1 MSLPEIYLKKNEDKR
16 LRKGHLW
23 VFSNEVDTKRSPL
36 EQFSAG
42 DLAQVKSDDGKVLG
56 TAYVNPQAL
65 ICARLLSRKANLK
78 CGSNFFKE
86 RLTTA
91 LILREKLFTQ
101 PYYRLVF
108 GESDGLPGLV
118 IDRFGSVFSVQIT
131 TAGLEQRKESLLTA
145 LVELFNPT
153 AIILKNDNSQRQLE
167 GLSLESEIAYG
178 EHPDSLNILPYRRF
192 SGSEIAYG
200 QLPDSVTIEE
210 NGAQF
215 KIDILNGQKT
225 GWFYDHRSSR
235 ALLASIAK
243 DQRVLDLFSYTG
255 AWGIPAAMAG
265 ATEVTCVDA
274 SEGALTLAKENAELN
289 QVVDKMHFV
298 RSDVFEFLKQA
309 RLDNQLYDIIVL
321 DPPALVKRKKD
332 FKQGYEAYR
341 RLNHLALQ
349 VLSKNGILV
358 SASCSFHLSRENL
371 HEILRS
377 SGKHIDRHLVFFA
390 SGGQGPDH
398 PIDPAAP
405 ETEYL
410 KTFFCSV
417 SPSL

>member
-16 LRKGHLW
+16 LRKGHHW
-23 VFSNEVDTKRSPL
+23 VFSNEVDTKKSL
-36 EQFSAG
+36 LDQFAAG
-42 DLAQVKSDDGKVLG
+42 DLANIKSEDGKILG
-56 TAYVNPQAL
+56 TAYVNPQTL
-65 ICARLLSRKANLK
+65 ICARLISRKANLK
-78 CGSNFFKE
+78 LGSNFFKE
-86 RLTTA
+86 RLSTA
-91 LILREKLFTQ
+91 LALREKLFDK
-101 PYYRLVF
+101 PYYRLIF

-118 IDRFGSVFSVQIT
+118 IDRFGDVLSLQIT
-131 TAGLEQRKESLLTA
+131 TAGIELRKEILIGV
-145 LVELFNPT
+145 LVELLNPT
-153 AIILKNDNSQRQLE
+153 AIILKNDNGQRQLE
-167 GLSLESEIAYG
+167 GLSQASEIAYG
-178 EHPDSLNILPYRRF
+178 ELPDSLL
-192 SGSEIAYG
+192 
-200 QLPDSVTIEE
+200 IEE

-215 KIDILNGQKT
+215 KIDIIEGQKT

-235 ALLASIAK
+235 ALLASLSK
-243 DQRVLDLFSYTG
+243 NQRVLDLFSYTG
-255 AWGIPAAMAG
+255 AWGIPAALGG
-265 ATEVTCVDA
+265 AAEVTCVDA
-274 SEGALTLAKENAELN
+274 SEGALELARENAVLN
-289 QVVDKMHFV
+289 NVADRMHFE
-298 RSDVFEFLKQA
+298 RNDVFEFLKQA

-321 DPPALVKRKKD
+321 DPPALIKRKKD

-349 VLSKNGILV
+349 VLSKNGILI

-410 KTFFCSV
+410 KTYFCSV
-417 SPSL
+417 SSSI

>member
-1 MSLPEIYLKKNEDKR
+1 MALNASSLLTHSTLSLYPTMSLPEIYLKKNEDKR
-16 LRKGHLW
+16 LRKGHHW
-23 VFSNEVDTKRSPL
+23 VFSNEVDTKKSL
-36 EQFSAG
+36 LDQFAAG
-42 DLAQVKSDDGKVLG
+42 DLANIKSEDGKILG
-56 TAYVNPQAL
+56 TAYVNPQTL
-65 ICARLLSRKANLK
+65 ICARLISRKANLK
-78 CGSNFFKE
+78 LGSNFFKE
-86 RLTTA
+86 RLSTA
-91 LILREKLFTQ
+91 LVLREKLFDK
-101 PYYRLVF
+101 PYYRLIF

-118 IDRFGSVFSVQIT
+118 IDRFGDVLSLQIT
-131 TAGLEQRKESLLTA
+131 TAGIELRKEILIGV
-145 LVELFNPT
+145 LVELLNPT
-153 AIILKNDNSQRQLE
+153 AIILKNDNGQRQLE
-167 GLSLESEIAYG
+167 GLSQESEIAYG
-178 EHPDSLNILPYRRF
+178 ELPDSLI
-192 SGSEIAYG
+192 
-200 QLPDSVTIEE
+200 IEE

-215 KIDILNGQKT
+215 KIDIIEGQKT

-235 ALLASIAK
+235 AQLASLSK
-243 DQRVLDLFSYTG
+243 NQRVLDLFSYTG
-255 AWGIPAAMAG
+255 AWGIPAALAD

-274 SEGALTLAKENAELN
+274 SEGALTLAKENAVLN
-289 QVVDKMHFV
+289 NVADRMHFE
-298 RSDVFEFLKQA
+298 RSDVFDFLKQA

-321 DPPALVKRKKD
+321 DPPALIKRKKD
-332 FKQGYEAYR
+332 FKLGYEAYR

-349 VLSKNGILV
+349 VLSKNGILI

-417 SPSL
+417 ASSL

>member
-23 VFSNEVDTKRSPL
+23 VFSNEVDTKKTL
-36 EQFSAG
+36 LDQFNAG
-42 DLAQVKSDDGKVLG
+42 DLVNIKSDDGKLLG
-56 TAYVNPQAL
+56 TAYVNPHTL
-65 ICARLLSRKANLK
+65 ICARLLSRKPNIK
-78 CGSNFFKE
+78 CGGNFFKE

-91 LILREKLFTQ
+91 LALREKVFSK
-101 PYYRLVF
+101 PFYRLIF

-118 IDRFGSVFSVQIT
+118 IDRFGDVLSLQIT
-131 TAGLEQRKESLLTA
+131 TAGIEQRKEILITTLIELL
-145 LVELFNPT
+145 NPT
-153 AIILKNDNSQRQLE
+153 AIVLKNDNSQRQLE

-178 EHPDSLNILPYRRF
+178 
-192 SGSEIAYG
+192 
-200 QLPDSVTIEE
+200 QLPDTLIIEE

-215 KIDILNGQKT
+215 KIDILAGQKT
-225 GWFYDHRSSR
+225 CWFYDHRSSR
-235 ALLASIAK
+235 AQLASMAK
-243 DQRVLDLFSYTG
+243 GQRVLDLFSYTG
-255 AWGIPAAMAG
+255 AWGIPAALSG
-265 ATEVTCVDA
+265 ASEVTCVDA
-274 SEGALTLAKENAELN
+274 SESALMLAKDNAELN
-289 QVVDKMHFV
+289 QVADKMHFEH
-298 RSDVFEFLKQA
+298 SDVFEFLKQA
-309 RLDNQLYDIIVL
+309 RQNNQLYDIIVL
-321 DPPALVKRKKD
+321 DPPALIKRKKD

-349 VLSKNGILV
+349 VLSKNGILI

-398 PIDPAAP
+398 PIDPASP

-417 SPSL
+417 SSSL

>member
-23 VFSNEVDTKRSPL
+23 VFSNEVDTNRSPL
-36 EQFSAG
+36 DQFTAG

-65 ICARLLSRKANLK
+65 ICARLLSRKPNLK

-91 LILREKLFTQ
+91 LALREKLFDK

-118 IDRFGSVFSVQIT
+118 IDRFGPVFSVQIT
-131 TAGLEQRKESLLTA
+131 TAGIEQRKESLLSA

-153 AIILKNDNSQRQLE
+153 SIIL
-167 GLSLESEIAYG
+167 
-178 EHPDSLNILPYRRF
+178 
-192 SGSEIAYG
+192 
-200 QLPDSVTIEE
+200 IEE

-215 KIDILNGQKT
+215 KIDILGGQKT

-235 ALLASIAK
+235 ALVASIAK
-243 DQRVLDLFSYTG
+243 NQRVLDLFSYTG

-265 ATEVTCVDA
+265 ASEVTCVDA
-274 SEGALTLAKENAELN
+274 SEGALALAQENALLN
-289 QVVDKMHFV
+289 QVDDKMHFV
-298 RSDVFEFLKQA
+298 RSDVFEFLKQT
-309 RLDNQLYDIIVL
+309 RLENQLYDIIVL
-321 DPPALVKRKKD
+321 DPPALIKRKKD
-332 FKQGYEAYR
+332 FKAGYEAYR
-341 RLNHLALQ
+341 RLNQLALQ

-358 SASCSFHLSRENL
+358 SASCSYHLSRENL

-377 SGKHIDRHLVFFA
+377 SGRHIDRHLVFFA
-390 SGGQGPDH
+390 GGGQGPDH
-398 PIDPAAP
+398 PIDPASP

-417 SPSL
+417 SSSL

>member
-23 VFSNEVDTKRSPL
+23 VFSNEVDTKRTAL
-36 EQFSAG
+36 EQFTAG
-42 DLAQVKSDDGKVLG
+42 DLVQVKSDDGKVMG
-56 TAYVNPQAL
+56 TAYVNPQTL
-65 ICARLLSRKANLK
+65 ICARLLSRKPNLK
-78 CGSNFFKE
+78 CGANFFKE

-91 LILREKLFTQ
+91 LALREKLFDK

-118 IDRFGSVFSVQIT
+118 IDRFGAVLSVQIT
-131 TAGLEQRKESLLTA
+131 TAGIEQRKELLIAA
-145 LVELFNPT
+145 LVELLSPV
-153 AIILKNDNSQRQLE
+153 AIILKNDNSQRELE

-178 EHPDSLNILPYRRF
+178 E
-192 SGSEIAYG
+192 
-200 QLPDSVTIEE
+200 LPDTLIIEE
-210 NGAQF
+210 NGAHF
-215 KIDILNGQKT
+215 KIDILEGQKT

-235 ALLASIAK
+235 ALLASVAK
-243 DQRVLDLFSYTG
+243 NQRVLDLFSYTG
-255 AWGIPAAMAG
+255 AWGIPAALAG
-265 ATEVTCVDA
+265 ASEVTCVDA
-274 SEGALTLAKENAELN
+274 SEGALALAKENAQLN
-289 QVVDKMHFV
+289 QVDDKMHFV

-309 RLDNQLYDIIVL
+309 RLENQLYDIIIL

-341 RLNHLALQ
+341 RLNQLALQ

-358 SASCSFHLSRENL
+358 SASCSYHLSRENL

-377 SGKHIDRHLVFFA
+377 SGRHIDRHLVFFA

-398 PIDPAAP
+398 PVDPASP
-405 ETEYL
+405 ETDYL

-417 SPSL
+417 SSSL

>member
-1 MSLPEIYLKKNEDKR
+1 MAHPEIYLKKNEDKR

-42 DLAQVKSDDGKVLG
+42 DLVQVKSDDGKVMG
-56 TAYVNPQAL
+56 TAYINPQAL
-65 ICARLLSRKANLK
+65 ICARILSRKPNLK
-78 CGSNFFKE
+78 CGANFFKE

-91 LILREKLFTQ
+91 LALREKLFDK

-118 IDRFGSVFSVQIT
+118 IDRFGPVLSVQIT
-131 TAGLEQRKESLLTA
+131 TAGIDQRKEALFAALIELLSP
-145 LVELFNPT
+145 E
-153 AIILKNDNSQRQLE
+153 AIILKNDNSQRQQE
-167 GLSLESEIAYG
+167 GLSLESELAYG
-178 EHPDSLNILPYRRF
+178 KLPESLI
-192 SGSEIAYG
+192 
-200 QLPDSVTIEE
+200 IEE

-215 KIDILNGQKT
+215 KIDILGGQKT

-235 ALLASIAK
+235 AQLASIAK
-243 DQRVLDLFSYTG
+243 NQRVLDLFSYTG
-255 AWGIPAAMAG
+255 AWGIPAALAG
-265 ATEVTCVDA
+265 ALEVTCVDA
-274 SEGALTLAKENAELN
+274 SESALALAVENAALN
-289 QVVDKMHFV
+289 RVQDKMRFV
-298 RSDVFEFLKQA
+298 RNDVFEFLKQA
-309 RLDNQLYDIIVL
+309 RLENQLYDIIVL
-321 DPPALVKRKKD
+321 DPPALIKRKKD

-358 SASCSFHLSRENL
+358 SASCSHHLSRENL

-377 SGKHIDRHLVFFA
+377 SGRHIDRHLVFF
-390 SGGQGPDH
+390 SGGGQGPDH

-417 SPSL
+417 SSSL

>member
-1 MSLPEIYLKKNEDKR
+1 MPLPEIYLKKNEDKR

-23 VFSNEVDTKRSPL
+23 VFSNEVDTRRTPL
-36 EQFSAG
+36 EQFSPG
-42 DLAQVKSDDGKVLG
+42 DLAQVKSDDGKILG
-56 TAYVNPQAL
+56 TAYVNPQTL
-65 ICARLLSRKANLK
+65 ICARLLSRKPDLK
-78 CGSNFFKE
+78 FGVNFFKE

-91 LILREKLFTQ
+91 LALREKLFDK

-118 IDRFGSVFSVQIT
+118 IDRFGPVLSVQIT
-131 TAGLEQRKESLLTA
+131 TAGIELRKEALLAA
-145 LVELFNPT
+145 LVELLSPV

-167 GLSLESEIAYG
+167 GLSLESEV
-178 EHPDSLNILPYRRF
+178 
-192 SGSEIAYG
+192 AYG
-200 QLPDSVTIEE
+200 QLPDTLFIEE

-235 ALLASIAK
+235 ALLASVAK
-243 DQRVLDLFSYTG
+243 NQRVLDLFSYTG
-255 AWGIPAAMAG
+255 AWGIPAALAG
-265 ATEVTCVDA
+265 ASEVICVDA
-274 SEGALTLAKENAELN
+274 SDGALTLAKENAQLN
-289 QVVDKMHFV
+289 RVDDKMHFV
-298 RSDVFEFLKQA
+298 RNDVFDFLKQA
-309 RLDNQLYDIIVL
+309 RLENQLYDIIVL
-321 DPPALVKRKKD
+321 DPPALIKRKKD

-349 VLSKNGILV
+349 VLSRNGILV
-358 SASCSFHLSRENL
+358 SASCSYHLSRENL

-377 SGKHIDRHLVFFA
+377 SGRHIDRHLVFFA

-398 PIDPAAP
+398 PIDPASP
-405 ETEYL
+405 ETDYL

-417 SPSL
+417 STSL